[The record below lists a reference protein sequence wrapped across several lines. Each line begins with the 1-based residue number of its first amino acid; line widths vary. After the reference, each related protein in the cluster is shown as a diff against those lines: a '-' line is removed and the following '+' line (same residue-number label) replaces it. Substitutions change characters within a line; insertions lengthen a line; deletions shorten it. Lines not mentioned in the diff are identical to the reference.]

1 MYKRYPGLGAALQIK
16 AVFLWKGEKKMTALY
31 IILGLLAAFIVIT
44 LIRAAFFTAPKPQRE
59 EFPPEQVNGQR
70 ACDRLSQAIQIKTIS
85 CEDESQTDWG
95 AFDRFHAFLEQS
107 YPLIHKN
114 LKLDHISTAS
124 LLFYWEGTDPDLD
137 PIAFLA
143 HQDVVPIS
151 EGTEGDW
158 EHPAFDGVNDGQFIW
173 GRGALDMK
181 NHLICLMESV
191 ETLLEEGYTPKRG
204 VYLCL
209 GHNEEIVSGGN
220 NGARELARELERRG
234 VHLDSVVD
242 EGGAMLPAH
251 VKGLLDANLTGV
263 GVAEKGYADFKITV
277 KSKGGHSSQPPKHTA
292 IGQLAKKVERLENH
306 QFKSTILPF
315 VYNMFTDIGRHATY
329 PGRVVLCNLW
339 LLRPVLEL
347 KHSDLSTTIIGT
359 RHGEKLFEVLVTAE
373 EMMRAEDLPGF
384 FRIPAD
390 NRDLNY
396 DNYFSKG
403 NPEFGKIEQY
413 TSHNTHR
420 LNVEEMKQLL
430 LKLKLFGG
438 TC

>member
-1 MYKRYPGLGAALQIK
+1 
-16 AVFLWKGEKKMTALY
+16 MTALY

-151 EGTEGDW
+151 EGTEEDW
-158 EHPAFDGVNDGQFIW
+158 EHPAFDGVNDGRFIW

-204 VYLCL
+204 VPLFYQTSLIPSRIRTGSRSSASRLTVSCASLNRLCPVRTFCDIL
-209 GHNEEIVSGGN
+209 
-220 NGARELARELERRG
+220 LETRR
-234 VHLDSVVD
+234 S
-242 EGGAMLPAH
+242 
-251 VKGLLDANLTGV
+251 
-263 GVAEKGYADFKITV
+263 KI
-277 KSKGGHSSQPPKHTA
+277 HTA
-292 IGQLAKKVERLENH
+292 ILN
-306 QFKSTILPF
+306 ILHIR
-315 VYNMFTDIGRHATY
+315 DQA
-329 PGRVVLCNLW
+329 VVTGGIQRCY
-339 LLRPVLEL
+339 
-347 KHSDLSTTIIGT
+347 
-359 RHGEKLFEVLVTAE
+359 
-373 EMMRAEDLPGF
+373 
-384 FRIPAD
+384 AD
-390 NRDLNY
+390 
-396 DNYFSKG
+396 S
-403 NPEFGKIEQY
+403 
-413 TSHNTHR
+413 
-420 LNVEEMKQLL
+420 
-430 LKLKLFGG
+430 
-438 TC
+438 

>member
-1 MYKRYPGLGAALQIK
+1 
-16 AVFLWKGEKKMTALY
+16 MTALY

-151 EGTEGDW
+151 EGTEEDW

-234 VHLDSVVD
+234 VVLLNWWFSSRSTFFANWPMAVCL
-242 EGGAMLPAH
+242 GG
-251 VKGLLDANLTGV
+251 
-263 GVAEKGYADFKITV
+263 
-277 KSKGGHSSQPPKHTA
+277 
-292 IGQLAKKVERLENH
+292 
-306 QFKSTILPF
+306 
-315 VYNMFTDIGRHATY
+315 
-329 PGRVVLCNLW
+329 
-339 LLRPVLEL
+339 
-347 KHSDLSTTIIGT
+347 
-359 RHGEKLFEVLVTAE
+359 
-373 EMMRAEDLPGF
+373 
-384 FRIPAD
+384 
-390 NRDLNY
+390 
-396 DNYFSKG
+396 
-403 NPEFGKIEQY
+403 
-413 TSHNTHR
+413 
-420 LNVEEMKQLL
+420 
-430 LKLKLFGG
+430 
-438 TC
+438 